1 MSEAQV
7 EIAVRRR
14 RSREEAD
21 RLVLEYE
28 QSGLTHRVFCRAH
41 DISPASLDNYRK
53 RRASIVSAETG
64 EYDSPLSK
72 KNRTSTIRPASAL
85 VPVDV
90 IESPSIPSTVT
101 LHEANLFV
109 ELSRGRRIGVVSGF
123 DVTTLTRLIAVLER
137 A

>member
-7 EIAVRRR
+7 EVAVSRR

-28 QSGLTHRVFCRAH
+28 QSGQTRRVFCRAH

-53 RRASIVSAETG
+53 RRACIASAEAV
-64 EYDSPLSK
+64 EQ
-72 KNRTSTIRPASAL
+72 NRSLIERDQSSTRRTASAL

-90 IESPSIPSTVT
+90 IESPSITLTVT

-123 DVTTLTRLIAVLER
+123 DATTLTRLIAVLER

>member
-1 MSEAQV
+1 V

-41 DISPASLDNYRK
+41 DISPVSLDNYRK

>member
-1 MSEAQV
+1 MSEAPV
-7 EIAVRRR
+7 EVAVRRR

-28 QSGLTHRVFCRAH
+28 QSGLTRRVFCRAH

-64 EYDSPLSK
+64 DYDSPLSK

-90 IESPSIPSTVT
+90 IESPSIPSTVA

-109 ELSRGRRIGVVSGF
+109 EFSRGRRIGVASGF
-123 DVTTLTRLIAVLER
+123 DATTLTRLIAVLEQ